1 MYLSLFPTLTGSHQ
15 INRVAA
21 LAVAT
26 TEIIEFGRAYMAQV
40 VKNAQRLGMELR
52 KRGLNV
58 LFHERNYTATHQ
70 IVFQS
75 TYLDS
80 AAYEVRLLES
90 ANIICNKTP
99 LSWGLP
105 KDGPENQSA
114 IRLGTT
120 EITRRG
126 MKEHHMAWIAEKITE
141 VLQHSRSP
149 ALIAQEVVEFMK
161 DFRTLYFCHD
171 SGTH

>member
-1 MYLSLFPTLTGSHQ
+1 MLTGSHQ

-26 TEIIEFGRAYMAQV
+26 TEIIEYGKTYMTQV
-40 VKNAQRLGMELR
+40 VKNAQRLGMELK

-58 LFHERNYTATHQ
+58 LFHERNFTATHQ
-70 IVFQS
+70 IVIKS

-80 AAYEVRLLES
+80 AAQEVRLLES

-99 LSWGLP
+99 LGWGSS
-105 KDGPENQSA
+105 KDSPADQSA

-126 MKEHHMAWIAEKITE
+126 MKEHHMAWIAERIAE
-141 VLQHSRSP
+141 ALHHSRSP
-149 ALIAQEVVEFMK
+149 ELIAQDVIEFMK

-171 SGTH
+171 TATH